1 MYSVNIADAKAHL
14 SELIHRVEAGEDVL
28 ITRRGQP
35 VARLCAPETPRQ
47 PLDLTA
53 ADALRERWA
62 AYDASTDSAALV
74 RETREASF

>member
-35 VARLCAPETPRQ
+35 VARLCAAEAPRQ

-53 ADALRERWA
+53 ADAIRERWA
-62 AYDASTDSAALV
+62 AYDANTDSAALV
-74 RETREASF
+74 RLSRDERY

>member
-1 MYSVNIADAKAHL
+1 MHSVNIADAKAHL

-35 VARLCAPETPRQ
+35 VARLCAAETPRQ

-53 ADALRERWA
+53 ADAVRERWA
-62 AYDASTDSAALV
+62 AYNVSIDSADLI
-74 RETREASF
+74 RQTRSERY